1 MIYALITLVLTLSA
15 GLFSR
20 SRAEVTYSS
29 KAGLAWGGNSD
40 EMVQFTSTGK
50 VSWYYTWSPKSY
62 VSNANIEFVPMLWGG
77 RQTNEFSSSINNTV
91 AGGGITAVLGM
102 NECVLSLKI
111 SFHGVDALLF
121 RPQEI
126 QQSNLTPSEGADMWK
141 TYIEPL
147 HSQFEGVRLGSPAP
161 SGAPSGKTWLEQF
174 LTECD
179 GCTID
184 FIALHWYDIN
194 STQFISYLQDFHETF
209 DRPIWVTEWA
219 CQNFNDVDNQCS
231 TEEIEVFLNVTQS
244 FMDNTDWV
252 ERYAWFGAMT
262 DLQGVNPD
270 NALMDSGGDIN
281 SLGKQYTGDED
292 NTPQGM
298 SDGHSSSL
306 PATSVRWL
314 LWTLFFLRFAPILA
328 I

>member
-1 MIYALITLVLTLSA
+1 MYMLTTLVFTLLA
-15 GLFSR
+15 VLFSR
-20 SRAEVTYSS
+20 SRAEVTSSS
-29 KAGLAWGGNSD
+29 KAGLAWGGNNN
-40 EMVQFTSTGK
+40 EIAQFTSTGK

-62 VSNANIEFVPMLWGG
+62 VPDTNIEFVPMLWGG
-77 RQTNEFSSSINNTV
+77 RQTNEFSSTINDTV
-91 AGGGITAVLGM
+91 AGGGVTAVLGM
-102 NECVLSLKI
+102 NE
-111 SFHGVDALLF
+111 
-121 RPQEI
+121 PQET

-147 HSQFEGVRLGSPAP
+147 HSRFEGVRLGSPAP

-179 GCTID
+179 GCTVD
-184 FIALHWYDIN
+184 FIALHWYDVN

-219 CQNFNDVDNQCS
+219 CQNFNDADNQCS
-231 TEEIEVFLNVTQS
+231 EEEIQVFLNVTQS
-244 FMDNTDWV
+244 FMDNADWV

-262 DLQGVNPD
+262 DLQGVNQD
-270 NALMDSGGDIN
+270 DALMNSDGDIN

-292 NTPQGM
+292 NIPHGT
-298 SDGHSSSL
+298 SDGAHSSSL

-314 LWTLFFLRFAPILA
+314 LLTFFFLHFAPILA